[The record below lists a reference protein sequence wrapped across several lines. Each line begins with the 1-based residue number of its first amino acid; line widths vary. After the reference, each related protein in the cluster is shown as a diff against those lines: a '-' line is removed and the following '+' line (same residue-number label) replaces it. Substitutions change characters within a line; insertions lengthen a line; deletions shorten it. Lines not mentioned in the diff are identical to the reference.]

1 MSKRP
6 YYGWVIVV
14 LAAMS
19 MVATLPGR
27 TVGLGLIT
35 EPLLLDLDL
44 ERTQFAKINVIA
56 TLIGSL
62 FALAAGPLTDRLGL
76 RVMLS
81 SILLILGST
90 VLTMSQMVSA
100 GTVTLF
106 LILIRGFGQSA
117 LSTTSI
123 TSVGKWFT
131 KRLAIAMG
139 VFSLLVAIGFSV
151 AIVSIQSQI
160 ESLGWRHVWIVVG
173 VAVIILGGISALIAR
188 RGPKPADS
196 PVDGPSLS
204 SLDEPRPDL
213 RLSEALQTPCFWM
226 FGIAMALY
234 SGVLAGVSLFNQSI
248 LQELGFGVTTFR
260 YAMAGLMSAGLIG
273 DPLAAWA
280 TRYLSLPRIVALS
293 LWVLALVLL
302 TYPRLQTAS
311 QVISHASLYGFCGGV
326 FSVVYFTGF
335 GHAFG
340 RTHLGKIQG
349 CAQVMTVVASALG
362 PWWLASVKEATGSY
376 FPMMI
381 YLAPVFALLGVM
393 GWLTKLP
400 RRSL

>member
-1 MSKRP
+1 MIKRP

-14 LAAMS
+14 LAAIS

-35 EPLLLDLDL
+35 EPLLDDLGL
-44 ERTQFAKINVIA
+44 QRTEFAKMNLVA

-62 FALAAGPLTDRLGL
+62 FALAAGPLIDRWGL
-76 RVMLS
+76 RVVLS
-81 SILLILGST
+81 SILLVLAGV
-90 VLTMSQMVSA
+90 VLTMSQMVTA
-100 GTVTLF
+100 GTITLF
-106 LILIRGFGQSA
+106 LILLRGFGQSA

-123 TSVGKWFT
+123 TGVGKWFT

-151 AIVSIQSQI
+151 AIVMVQAQV
-160 ESLGWRHVWIVVG
+160 ESRGWRPVWSSVG
-173 VAVIILGGISALIAR
+173 AAVLLIGVLSALTAR
-188 RGPKPADS
+188 RGPRSGEPPVNRRTLLEPEDS
-196 PVDGPSLS
+196 A
-204 SLDEPRPDL
+204 RDL
-213 RLSEALQTPCFWM
+213 TLSEALKTPCFWL

-234 SGVLAGVSLFNQSI
+234 GGVLAGVSLFNQSI
-248 LQELGFGVTTFR
+248 LEELGFGATTFR
-260 YAMAGLMSAGLIG
+260 YAMAGLMGAGLIG
-273 DPLAAWA
+273 NLSAAWV
-280 TRYLSLPRIVALS
+280 TRYLSLPRIIALS
-293 LWVLALVLL
+293 LCVLALVLL
-302 TYPRLQTAS
+302 TYPRLQTAT

-349 CAQVMTVVASALG
+349 CAQVLAVVASALG
-362 PWWLASVKEATGSY
+362 PWWLASVKETSGSY

-381 YLAPVFALLGVM
+381 HLAPVFVLLGIV
-393 GWLTKLP
+393 GWFTTLP
-400 RRSL
+400 KRSL

>member
-1 MSKRP
+1 MNKRP

-35 EPLLLDLDL
+35 EPLLQELDI
-44 ERTQFAKINVIA
+44 ERIQFAKINLIA
-56 TLIGSL
+56 TLVGSL

-81 SILLILGST
+81 SILLILGSM

-117 LSTTSI
+117 LSTTSV

-139 VFSLLVAIGFSV
+139 VFSVLVAIGFV
-151 AIVSIQSQI
+151 MAIVTIQTQI
-160 ESLGWRHVWIVVG
+160 ESQGWRKVWFSVG
-173 VAVIILGGISALIAR
+173 VTVLMLGGVSALIAR
-188 RGPKPADS
+188 REPRSAES

-204 SLDEPRPDL
+204 GSDESLPDL
-213 RLSEALQTPCFWM
+213 KLGEALKTPCFWM

-248 LQELGFGVTTFR
+248 LQELGFGATTFR
-260 YAMAGLMSAGLIG
+260 YAMAGLMSAGVIG
-273 DPLAAWA
+273 NLLAAWA
-280 TRYLSLPRIVALS
+280 TRHLSLPRIVALS
-293 LWVLALVLL
+293 LCVLALVLL
-302 TYPRLQTAS
+302 TYPQLQTAS
-311 QVISHASLYGFCGGV
+311 QVITHASLYGFCGGV

-362 PWWLASVKEATGSY
+362 PLWLASVKESTGSY
-376 FPMMI
+376 FPIMI
-381 YLAPVFALLGVM
+381 YLAPVFAILGVL

-400 RRSL
+400 KRSR